1 MPLTIQWNTLDSFR
15 CSNYTIH
22 TDACFSA
29 KTRCVSHVCRLQPIL
44 IAQVRLLVF
53 RVLLKNPVTETFER
67 PRAWGESHVPPAA
80 PAKMAAL
87 AQLRA
92 DLGATPASSAA
103 DETKCFIIKNIAR
116 APRCL
121 YIEA

>member
-1 MPLTIQWNTLDSFR
+1 MGNGKGLLLIPLDVP
-15 CSNYTIH
+15 SNYTIH
-22 TDACFSA
+22 IDACFSA
-29 KTRCVSHVCRLQPIL
+29 KTRRVSYVCRLQPIV

-53 RVLLKNPVTETFER
+53 QVLLKNPVRDFER

-103 DETKCFIIKNIAR
+103 DETKCFIIKNIDW